1 MQGLISRIFF
11 IGHGGIV
18 MEDKE
23 VCILH
28 PKVGLVCLSFDCN
41 ILDGILD
48 THANMDN
55 PDDLFIGESREVVS
69 ITHARISCSRQGQVL
84 MPISTKGSRSV
95 RD

>member
-1 MQGLISRIFF
+1 MAELSWKIRRYVRSS
-11 IGHGGIV
+11 
-18 MEDKE
+18 
-23 VCILH
+23 ILH

-84 MPISTKGSRSV
+84 CPSQQRVGPSGIKV
-95 RD
+95 

>member
-1 MQGLISRIFF
+1 
-11 IGHGGIV
+11 

-41 ILDGILD
+41 IPDGILD
-48 THANMDN
+48 NHANMDN

-84 MPISTKGSRSV
+84 MPISTKGRSI